1 MKKYSIITMLT
12 AMAMLTACSSGDKV
26 EVVKAP
32 FSSSNIVP
40 STSLVSQAQLP
51 ENLPSNVTAIC
62 RDGTYSTAKDS
73 SACLGNGGASTIINR
88 YHAE

>member
-1 MKKYSIITMLT
+1 MKKYNIITMLT
-12 AMAMLTACSSGDKV
+12 AMAMLTACSSGNKV

-32 FSSSNIVP
+32 PSSNIVP
-40 STSLVSQAQLP
+40 TTSLVPQAKLP

>member
-12 AMAMLTACSSGDKV
+12 AIAMLTACSSGEKV

-32 FSSSNIVP
+32 SYSNVAP
-40 STSLVSQAQLP
+40 TTVSQTQLP

-62 RDGTYSTAKDS
+62 RDGTYSTATDS
-73 SACLGNGGASTIINR
+73 SACLGNGGVSTIINR

>member
-1 MKKYSIITMLT
+1 MKKYNIITMLT
-12 AMAMLTACSSGDKV
+12 AMAMLTACSSGNKV

-32 FSSSNIVP
+32 PSSNIVP
-40 STSLVSQAQLP
+40 TTSLVPQLP

>member
-12 AMAMLTACSSGDKV
+12 AIAMLTACSSGEKV

-32 FSSSNIVP
+32 SSANVAP
-40 STSLVSQAQLP
+40 TTSLVSQTQLP

-62 RDGTYSTAKDS
+62 RDGTYSTATDS
-73 SACLGNGGASTIINR
+73 SACLGNGGVSTIINR

>member
-1 MKKYSIITMLT
+1 MKKYNIITMLT
-12 AMAMLTACSSGDKV
+12 AMAMLTACSSGNKV

-32 FSSSNIVP
+32 PSSNIVP
-40 STSLVSQAQLP
+40 TTSLVSQVQLP

>member
-1 MKKYSIITMLT
+1 MLT
-12 AMAMLTACSSGDKV
+12 AIAMLTACSSGEKV

-32 FSSSNIVP
+32 SSSNVAP
-40 STSLVSQAQLP
+40 TKVSQTQLP

-62 RDGTYSTAKDS
+62 RDGTYSTATDS
-73 SACLGNGGASTIINR
+73 SACLGNGGVSTIINR